1 MWPHLPLE
9 VLERH
14 RLTQNQWDAHEWL
27 KKILILFSVLCAK
40 CPKVSRVPKSQ
51 QTTITSHFGSRTFS
65 LPSFHGLLVTIL
77 RLLGSQ
83 NTGPSR
89 RGAKEIQNLRHL
101 TPYKNYPSGLESYK
115 MKFGGSPLP
124 SISHLARHRNPSTK
138 TIESVSILVQ
148 FPYII
153 NGVILLTFGPR
164 FTFQDFR
171 RFWHLQK
178 NNYQDTVIW
187 YGMRSYVTPSRT
199 GSLLK
204 RQGNSKSKTS
214 RPLQKLSIRP
224 WILQNEI
231 WGVTPALNQP
241 PCQTQKSFNK
251 KIERVSILVQFPYI
265 AASFC

>member
-1 MWPHLPLE
+1 MLWGHMWLHLPLE

-14 RLTQNQWDAHEWL
+14 RLTQNQWDAHQWL

-124 SISHLARHRNPSTK
+124 STSHPARHRNPSTSFNK
-138 TIESVSILVQ
+138 KNWKGFDSGSISS
-148 FPYII
+148 YS
-153 NGVILLTFGPR
+153 GVILPTLWPR
-164 FTFQDFR
+164 FTFQD
-171 RFWHLQK
+171 
-178 NNYQDTVIW
+178 
-187 YGMRSYVTPSRT
+187 
-199 GSLLK
+199 
-204 RQGNSKSKTS
+204 
-214 RPLQKLSIRP
+214 
-224 WILQNEI
+224 
-231 WGVTPALNQP
+231 
-241 PCQTQKSFNK
+241 
-251 KIERVSILVQFPYI
+251 
-265 AASFC
+265 